1 MLSPRLRRP
10 RRARAL
16 MVLSPALLAVAC
28 GGGNSN
34 QADPPGPV
42 PKGDVLIKGQ
52 DYKFVPATLTL
63 PSGHEL
69 TIVFENRD
77 RNTAHNIHFTS
88 LPDNPKT
95 NIALGPV
102 YQTVKVTF
110 PAPGS
115 YTFQCDPHAGQGMTG
130 VVNAT

>member
-1 MLSPRLRRP
+1 VPAPRSRRP
-10 RRARAL
+10 AR
-16 MVLSPALLAVAC
+16 VLIVLLPALLITAC
-28 GGGNSN
+28 GGGNGN
-34 QADPPGPV
+34 QADPPGPA
-42 PKGDVLIKGQ
+42 PKGDVVIKGQ

-63 PSGHEL
+63 PAGREI

-77 RNTAHNIHFTS
+77 RNTGHNIHFTS
-88 LPDNPKT
+88 LPDNPKA
-95 NIALGPV
+95 NIELGPV
-102 YQTVKVTF
+102 YQTLKVTF